1 MCLRPFT
8 TIRRT
13 LRGWMCGVDPDH
25 VLIVGGPGACGWVPR
40 RTLRGWMCG
49 VDPDHVLIVGG
60 PDGAGCL
67 HTVPRHLVS
76 VCTFQPPSVGGQEF
90 DVDAEI
96 RERCLGAR
104 ASCA

>member
-1 MCLRPFT
+1 E
-8 TIRRT
+8 
-13 LRGWMCGVDPDH
+13 LRGHSGARTARL
-25 VLIVGGPGACGWVPR
+25 VL
-40 RTLRGWMCG
+40 LFS
-49 VDPDHVLIVGG
+49 
-60 PDGAGCL
+60 DGAGCL

-104 ASCA
+104 A